1 MATSGFAAKRK
12 AADKQEAAAAKSI
25 ALAIRLREEELA
37 HVRGHTWARGGAGRE
52 RKMAKTTVED
62 VPRIVFRF
70 CRDIFWLLLTAY
82 LIAWALGF
90 V

>member
-1 MATSGFAAKRK
+1 
-12 AADKQEAAAAKSI
+12 
-25 ALAIRLREEELA
+25 
-37 HVRGHTWARGGAGRE
+37 
-52 RKMAKTTVED
+52 MAKTTVDD

>member
-1 MATSGFAAKRK
+1 MSAASSR
-12 AADKQEAAAAKSI
+12 ARSI
-25 ALAIRLREEELA
+25 NWGGPG
-37 HVRGHTWARGGAGRE
+37 RGGRE

>member
-1 MATSGFAAKRK
+1 MREFERAR
-12 AADKQEAAAAKSI
+12 SI
-25 ALAIRLREEELA
+25 N
-37 HVRGHTWARGGAGRE
+37 WRGGRE
-52 RKMAKTTVED
+52 HKMAKTTVED